1 MFVINTYIYNW
12 WKTSNRFVTQQINLQ
27 RTRPQGLT
35 STTYDILHALMK
47 NFNKV
52 TFFSK
57 KPLQRS
63 FKIEINF

>member
-12 WKTSNRFVTQQINLQ
+12 WKTSSRFVTQQINLQ

-52 TFFSK
+52 TFFS
-57 KPLQRS
+57 
-63 FKIEINF
+63 

>member
-12 WKTSNRFVTQQINLQ
+12 WKTSSRFVTQQINLQ

-57 KPLQRS
+57 KT
-63 FKIEINF
+63 ITEIFQN